1 MQIQRIRLI
10 PHLNREC
17 AEGGIILLACI
28 FDFVLTVGKTKA
40 EKMTRLTADGY
51 MHQVV
56 IQSGS
61 CLEFTLV
68 TLLLFDRFS

>member
-40 EKMTRLTADGY
+40 EKND
-51 MHQVV
+51 
-56 IQSGS
+56 
-61 CLEFTLV
+61 
-68 TLLLFDRFS
+68 